1 MKNRTVP
8 YGYKYE
14 NGIIVLHPQ
23 EREKVKWICSEYL
36 NGCSLLDI
44 ATTLNEQKVEYV
56 EGVTGWN
63 KSRLKRIIEDRRY
76 LGTEPY
82 PPILTEETH
91 NAMQQ
96 VKDERNTQKEVDRK
110 TDIFQMTVPVKCPLC
125 GHRML
130 RRHDSRC
137 KIQERWNCENK
148 DCRTLIEIADSKLL
162 GIIGNALKTISPE
175 SIQLTDTVKIEPSI
189 TARRIN
195 NEIANLLDTTAVNKA
210 ALREKIIESAAAK
223 YADIDNTPY
232 TARKIQAVL
241 TNKSST
247 ENIQVIN
254 QTVREII
261 LHTDMVVDIILLNGQ
276 LIRREQTHGTGT
288 YD

>member
-8 YGYKYE
+8 YGYRYE
-14 NGIIVLHPQ
+14 NGIIVLHPK

-36 NGCSLLDI
+36 NGRSLLDI
-44 ATTLNEQKVEYV
+44 ATALNEQSVEYI

-76 LGTEPY
+76 LGTESY
-82 PPILTEETH
+82 PPILTEETYT
-91 NAMQQ
+91 AMQQ
-96 VKDERNTQKEVDRK
+96 IKAERNTQKEVDRK
-110 TDIFQMTVPVKCPLC
+110 TDIFQMTIPVKCPYC
-125 GHRML
+125 GHRMI

-148 DCRTLIEIADSKLL
+148 DCRTIIEIPDSKLL
-162 GIIGNALKTISPE
+162 GIIGDALKTITPE
-175 SIQLTDTVKIEPSI
+175 SVQLTDTVKIEPSI

-195 NEIANLLDTTAVNKA
+195 SEIEKLLDTAVVNKA
-210 ALREKIIESAAAK
+210 ALREKILESVAAK

-241 TNKSST
+241 RNRSAT

-261 LHTDMVVDIILLNGQ
+261 LHTDTVLDIILLNGQ
-276 LIRREQTHGTGT
+276 PIRKE
-288 YD
+288 

>member
-8 YGYKYE
+8 YGYRYE
-14 NGIIVLHPQ
+14 NGIIVLHPK

-36 NGCSLLDI
+36 NGRSLLDI
-44 ATTLNEQKVEYV
+44 ATALNEQSVEYI

-76 LGTEPY
+76 LGTESY
-82 PPILTEETH
+82 PPILTEETYT
-91 NAMQQ
+91 AMQQ
-96 VKDERNTQKEVDRK
+96 IKAERNTQKEVDRK
-110 TDIFQMTVPVKCPLC
+110 TDIFQMTVPVKCPYC
-125 GHRML
+125 GHRMM

-148 DCRTLIEIADSKLL
+148 DCRTIIEIADSKLL
-162 GIIGNALKTISPE
+162 GIIGDALKTITPE
-175 SIQLTDTVKIEPSI
+175 SVQLTDTVKIEPSI

-195 NEIANLLDTTAVNKA
+195 SEIEKLLDTAVVNKA
-210 ALREKIIESAAAK
+210 ALREKILESAAAK

-232 TARKIQAVL
+232 TARKIQAIL
-241 TNKSST
+241 RNRSAT

-261 LHTDMVVDIILLNGQ
+261 LHTDTVIDIILLNGQ
-276 LIRREQTHGTGT
+276 PIRKG
-288 YD
+288 